1 MGSGYSSVGWAW
13 VVAGHLFAL
22 AGTYVLLGQWGLLAL
37 GASLAIVWAFGWW
50 AARRLGG
57 GLTGDVYGAASE
69 IAEVVAL
76 VVAVGL
82 VEGGAAAAPIWE

>member
-1 MGSGYSSVGWAW
+1 MIS
-13 VVAGHLFAL
+13 GHLFA
-22 AGTYVLLGQWGLLAL
+22 AAAVFVLLGPWGLLAM
-37 GASLAIVWAFGWW
+37 GAALAIVWGLGWW

-76 VVAVGL
+76 VVAVAL
-82 VEGGAAAAPIWE
+82 VEGGAGAAPIWD